1 MLLRLLR
8 LPRPSASYT
17 TAGSAGTAAGH
28 AAAVA
33 DPVPASARVVVQRAR
48 RAAEMGGY
56 RDAYVFIEAYVAAY
70 EAAPL
75 AS

>member
-1 MLLRLLR
+1 MLLRLP
-8 LPRPSASYT
+8 LPSESYT
-17 TAGSAGTAAGH
+17 AAACAGTAAGH

-33 DPVPASARVVVQRAR
+33 DPAPVSARVVVQRAQ
-48 RAAEMGGY
+48 RAAELGGY
-56 RDAYVFIEAYVAAY
+56 RDTYTFIEAYVAAY